1 MKAFPV
7 LLIAIG
13 AVLLM
18 RNLGWIPWEVL
29 KVWWPAILI
38 VAGVAGLMR
47 TTSRDRRDGGP
58 PQGGSG
64 R

>member
-1 MKAFPV
+1 MKVLPV
-7 LLIAIG
+7 LLIAVG
-13 AVLLM
+13 TVLLM

-47 TTSRDRRDGGP
+47 TTSRDRRNGGGP
-58 PQGGSG
+58 NGGA
-64 R
+64 

>member
-1 MKAFPV
+1 MKVLPV
-7 LLIAIG
+7 LLIAVG
-13 AVLLM
+13 TVLLM

-47 TTSRDRRDGGP
+47 TKSRDQRNGGG
-58 PQGGSG
+58 QNGGG
-64 R
+64 

>member
-1 MKAFPV
+1 MKVLPV
-7 LLIAIG
+7 LLIAVG

-47 TTSRDRRDGGP
+47 TRSNDGRNGDRPPGG
-58 PQGGSG
+58 G
-64 R
+64 

>member
-1 MKAFPV
+1 MKVLPV
-7 LLIAIG
+7 LLIAVG
-13 AVLLM
+13 TVLLM

-47 TTSRDRRDGGP
+47 TTSRDQRHRGGP
-58 PQGGSG
+58 NGGG
-64 R
+64 